1 MDKKEIVVCNECGSK
16 FFKKSSNMMGLC
28 PECTYY
34 LYGYPNCNH
43 VFKNE
48 RCIYCYWDGS
58 ESDYIKWLKN
68 NEN

>member
-28 PECTYY
+28 PECAYY

-43 VFKNE
+43 VFKNG
-48 RCIYCYWDGS
+48 RCIYCHWDGS